1 MPSHSED
8 GLTEKNIDVLFRAAL
23 EVVADNFNA
32 AEHLPK
38 TVYDFL
44 LPVAT
49 SSCQGLYATAMLF
62 LGSMPALANGAS
74 VRLWTQKPSPLA
86 LMVLH
91 MAPAQRGKSRLYQAV
106 ELLFEAADDVV
117 EDLAKEEADKV
128 GERLVA
134 EGVAGQPLPD
144 VPVQTKSICLQ
155 SFTMT
160 EFFYRCS
167 AEFPQV
173 EIHHGATKKEKATKR
188 LWFGQAFNL
197 DEAYEFLENLSL
209 LGSRSDKAK
218 DASLNAHASTL
229 NTLLARGKTKR
240 ATRTSTSFEASRT
253 QHVSLSVLGNGH
265 PTKLIR
271 MERNLEG
278 QHTAAT
284 KERFLVCVDASVPR
298 HESLSPDML
307 GADTSLQAWT
317 WLPLTPLQAAIFG
330 WSGLLNNPAHFEGQ
344 DSGEEEGFP
353 AVLPDGVHSRVR
365 YVYPDQPSGCLAAH
379 HASKPGFILLTTAP

>member
-1 MPSHSED
+1 MPAHSDD
-8 GLTEKNIDVLFRAAL
+8 GLTEKSIDVLFRAAL

-38 TVYDFL
+38 PVYDFL

-117 EDLAKEEADKV
+117 EDLAKVEAHKV
-128 GERLVA
+128 GQSLAV
-134 EGVAGQPLPD
+134 EGVAGQPPAD

-173 EIHHGATKKEKATKR
+173 ELHQGATKKEKAAKR

-209 LGSRSDKAK
+209 LGSRSEKAK
-218 DASLNAHASTL
+218 DSSVNAHASTL

-265 PTKLIR
+265 PTKLIAKAWDWYEPLMFSR
-271 MERNLEG
+271 C
-278 QHTAAT
+278 
-284 KERFLVCVDASVPR
+284 LVGPMRVDVGTN
-298 HESLSPDML
+298 SL
-307 GADTSLQAWT
+307 TS
-317 WLPLTPLQAAIFG
+317 
-330 WSGLLNNPAHFEGQ
+330 NN
-344 DSGEEEGFP
+344 SIT
-353 AVLPDGVHSRVR
+353 LVHVGPSR
-365 YVYPDQPSGCLAAH
+365 
-379 HASKPGFILLTTAP
+379 SKCPFTTACVFKMAFLTVASPHSPHGQIHNLCQLGSHVRLCRFGVRQ